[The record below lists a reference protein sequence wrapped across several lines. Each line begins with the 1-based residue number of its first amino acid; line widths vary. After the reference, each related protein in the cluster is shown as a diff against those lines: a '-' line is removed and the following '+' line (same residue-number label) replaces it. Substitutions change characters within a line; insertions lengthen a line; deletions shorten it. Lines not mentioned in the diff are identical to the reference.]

1 MGKTTLA
8 KLVYNDDRIKHH
20 FQLRMWVYI
29 SEKFYLKQILQKIL
43 VPAAQENV
51 TLAQST
57 AIQSIHLM
65 GVEQLQA
72 NLQQIIKDKKFVL
85 VLDYVWNENRLRWNE
100 LRDLLIGG
108 AKGSSIIVT
117 SRSSKAASTGGT
129 CYEHKL
135 RGLSPSNCM
144 SLFKKSFEDGPI
156 SVTNAELQIIACQI
170 VSNAAV
176 CHSWLKLWEDCSLIL
191 RTLGLYWNVAGL
203 LTTSNRNLKPE
214 KVCDQ
219 YIKELVARSF
229 FQEPE
234 DYKGNF
240 LFKMH
245 DLVHDLAVSV
255 SKNEFS
261 WVHSQTPSISQRLRH
276 VSFFDSG
283 SNNPLAHVPPF
294 LNQQTSLETLLS
306 HSSVLWISG
315 EVLEA
320 CISNCKYLRQLDLR
334 KSIFEV
340 LPSSINTLKHLR
352 YLDISDNLKIK
363 TLPQSV
369 CNLQSLEVLGP
380 HGCRSLEELP
390 RDMWKLI
397 SLRMLSITTKQK
409 SLKNTGLDRLRLRR
423 LEIVECHNLESL
435 FEGMNMEGLTALEY
449 LNIRNCTNLSSIP
462 TDSLK
467 FQTSLEVLQLFSC
480 KKLDLYMAEEEI
492 FPSCLQA
499 TDIDHFWVAENANLT
514 GMQLKG
520 LPEWLRKFSH
530 LEVLGIGGCNGLLTL
545 PDGVRGLSTLR
556 TLIIVSDNELGRRCQ
571 PNGRD
576 WHKIAHIPK
585 VLVDFR
591 NVRDPEGP
599 VSAHVM
605 RDMFGRPVPA
615 QIKRDKQ

>member
-191 RTLGLYWNVAGL
+191 
-203 LTTSNRNLKPE
+203 
-214 KVCDQ
+214 
-219 YIKELVARSF
+219 
-229 FQEPE
+229 
-234 DYKGNF
+234 
-240 LFKMH
+240 
-245 DLVHDLAVSV
+245 
-255 SKNEFS
+255 
-261 WVHSQTPSISQRLRH
+261 
-276 VSFFDSG
+276 SG

-514 GMQLKG
+514 GM
-520 LPEWLRKFSH
+520 
-530 LEVLGIGGCNGLLTL
+530 
-545 PDGVRGLSTLR
+545 
-556 TLIIVSDNELGRRCQ
+556 
-571 PNGRD
+571 
-576 WHKIAHIPK
+576 
-585 VLVDFR
+585 
-591 NVRDPEGP
+591 
-599 VSAHVM
+599 
-605 RDMFGRPVPA
+605 VP
-615 QIKRDKQ
+615 RSC